1 MEKEQWGLLWTGEQA
16 FWKEVPHLL
25 AAGHHTVEEL
35 TEPRRPSNGQPYKI
49 PRLMA
54 AKEGDHTQLTRILL
68 SRGIGGIN
76 DRTRGLTQRWFDMVD
91 WRSAHVGNTRLGVSR
106 SIEGYTETLKGEV
119 HQQHPART
127 WVERQE
133 QKSGGHEPERIPT
146 TRECAT
152 CCRWS
157 QTWNREQRKQRERL
171 DGKRRIPADTRNKCA
186 EA

>member
-49 PRLMA
+49 
-54 AKEGDHTQLTRILL
+54 TRILL

-91 WRSAHVGNTRLGVSR
+91 WRSAHM
-106 SIEGYTETLKGEV
+106 
-119 HQQHPART
+119 
-127 WVERQE
+127 
-133 QKSGGHEPERIPT
+133 
-146 TRECAT
+146 
-152 CCRWS
+152 
-157 QTWNREQRKQRERL
+157 
-171 DGKRRIPADTRNKCA
+171 
-186 EA
+186 